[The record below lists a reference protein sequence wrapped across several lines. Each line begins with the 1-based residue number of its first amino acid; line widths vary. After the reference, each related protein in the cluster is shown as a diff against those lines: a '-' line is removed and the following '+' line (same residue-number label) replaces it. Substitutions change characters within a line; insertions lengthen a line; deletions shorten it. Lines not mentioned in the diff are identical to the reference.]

1 MYEFIIENRQTL
13 EIDIIFGRNVKNA
26 FERAYLLP
34 FEWNV
39 LSADYID

>member
-26 FERAYLLP
+26 FERAHLLP

>member
-13 EIDIIFGRNVKNA
+13 EIDVIFGRNVKNA
-26 FERAYLLP
+26 FERANLLP
-34 FEWNV
+34 FEWSI